1 MPYKY
6 FFDFMK
12 SLVLN
17 AEQKAMYLMQ
27 IENNW
32 DSMSGKI
39 PRKNN
44 FYDFDK
50 PTDQPTNQPTN
61 QPYDSAENLQVLLVI
76 PPLNRLQTRP
86 HDA

>member
-6 FFDFMK
+6 FLDFIK

-39 PRKNN
+39 PSKIN
-44 FYDFDK
+44 FYDFD
-50 PTDQPTNQPTN
+50 QPTN
-61 QPYDSAENLQVLLVI
+61 QPYDSAENLQVLLVK
-76 PPLNRLQTRP
+76 PPLDRLQTRP